1 MAKRRRRRRIIGLFP
16 SAGRAVWTAA
26 RWALTHPGP
35 FLAVSGLA
43 AGLWGMS
50 QYAQRADIF
59 RVAHV
64 ELPADSSLRVTES
77 LMGKNLLTLDLRL
90 LADEV
95 TRQQPGMKQVRVVR
109 RLPDTLR
116 LELVPRLPVAQVR
129 LDLPA
134 ASAAQAGR
142 WYPVDR
148 DGFILPDGRAEPA
161 DSLLRVVGFGAGTA
175 ALRAGRENADE
186 RLKLALRVAVSLR
199 REAPAIARRLK
210 ELNVSDPQQIRFL
223 LDGDT
228 EVRCG
233 SEAELSAHLSRLQAA
248 LRVIARHP
256 VDVGYID
263 VRFQEPVIH
272 PRT

>member
-1 MAKRRRRRRIIGLFP
+1 MAKRRRRRIIGLLP
-16 SAGRAVWTAA
+16 RAGRAVWAAA
-26 RWALTHPGP
+26 RWALRHPGP
-35 FLAVSGLA
+35 FLAASGLA
-43 AGLWGMS
+43 AGLWALV
-50 QYAQRADIF
+50 QYAQRAEVF
-59 RVAHV
+59 RIAHV

-77 LMGKNLLTLDLRL
+77 LMGKNLLTLDLRA
-90 LADEV
+90 LAEEIA
-95 TRQQPGMKQVRVVR
+95 RQQPGMKQVRVVR

-116 LELVPRLPVAQVR
+116 FELVPRLPVAQVR
-129 LDLPA
+129 LDPPT
-134 ASAAQAGR
+134 ASGGGAGR

-161 DSLLRVVGFGAGTA
+161 GGLLRVVGFGTGTP

-186 RLKLALRVAVSLR
+186 RLQLALRVAGSLR
-199 REAPAIARRLK
+199 HAAPTLARRLT
-210 ELNVSDPQQIRFL
+210 ELNVSNPAEIRFL

-233 SEAELSAHLSRLQAA
+233 SEAELSAHLERLQAA